1 MSTEKFVVTK
11 RHKDKYR
18 VISLRIRE
26 DTLMALDEIRA
37 ETKHS
42 RNELIN
48 IIIDYGMQRIKIAK

>member
-1 MSTEKFVVTK
+1 MSNEKFVVTK
-11 RHKDKYR
+11 RHNYKYR

-37 ETKHS
+37 KTKHS

-48 IIIDYGMQRIKIAK
+48 IIIEYGMQKIEIAK

>member
-1 MSTEKFVVTK
+1 MSNEKFVVTK

-48 IIIDYGMQRIKIAK
+48 IIIEYGMQRIEIAK